1 MKIDYRAPVVA
12 VGGGESKPV
21 SIYFDEHGV
30 PCFARLEDRTFTI
43 NPATDQCEHRGAI
56 YDLRNVAPP
65 KPEPV
70 LREAWI
76 NCYDPARFEPGVHP
90 TPDAAERY
98 ARSGRE
104 ACLKVAWMSDGSPV
118 PGENVWIKREVVDS
132 EIGRIT
138 AERDALRIDLESR
151 IQESTETR
159 KVIAAL
165 TADRDKWRD
174 NANDAL
180 DELNAANDRQEQM
193 VPVVEA
199 AVVWERHFSAQASER
214 LVGAV
219 RAYLRDV
226 AYPKKTAEGAV
237 ANVAAMMEPK

>member
-1 MKIDYRAPVVA
+1 
-12 VGGGESKPV
+12 
-21 SIYFDEHGV
+21 
-30 PCFARLEDRTFTI
+30 
-43 NPATDQCEHRGAI
+43 
-56 YDLRNVAPP
+56 
-65 KPEPV
+65 
-70 LREAWI
+70 
-76 NCYDPARFEPGVHP
+76 
-90 TPDAAERY
+90 
-98 ARSGRE
+98 
-104 ACLKVAWMSDGSPV
+104 MSDGSPV